1 MKTGGMALDGEK
13 PRAKS
18 VTVVSSAKLIAG
30 FIAKFDPKI
39 AKLIRDLRVAAR
51 KRFPASTELVYDNYN
66 FLVFAFCTTE
76 RASDS
81 MVSLAADGHGVT
93 LFFNWG
99 VKLPDPDK
107 ILQGSGKQV
116 RSIHLESAASLQ
128 RPEVEA
134 LLQAAVKQAKSP
146 LPASGRGATIVKL
159 ISAKQRPR
167 RLAAK

>member
-1 MKTGGMALDGEK
+1 MK
-13 PRAKS
+13 PRTKSAPIVSPAKQ
-18 VTVVSSAKLIAG
+18 IAG
-30 FIAKFDPKI
+30 FIAKFDPKA
-39 AKLIRDLRVAAR
+39 AKLIRALRVAMR
-51 KRFPASTELVYDNYN
+51 KRFPTATELVYDNYN

-99 VKLPDPDK
+99 VKLPDPHK

-116 RSIHLESAASLQ
+116 RSIRLEGVATLQ

-134 LLQAAVKQAKSP
+134 LLQAAVEQAKSP
-146 LPASGRGATIVKL
+146 LPVSGGGSTIVKL
-159 ISAKQRPR
+159 IAAKQRPR
-167 RLAAK
+167 QLRV